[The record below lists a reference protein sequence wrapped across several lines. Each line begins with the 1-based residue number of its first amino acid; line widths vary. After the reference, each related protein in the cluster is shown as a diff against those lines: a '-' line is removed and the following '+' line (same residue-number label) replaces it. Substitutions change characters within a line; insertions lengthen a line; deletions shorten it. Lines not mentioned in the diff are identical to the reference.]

1 MDRDQAT
8 RQTRDDEYLVK
19 AFVLAAERLF
29 ESNKAHASFEFFS
42 HASEEECAAL
52 NTFGKV
58 IREDGSYMKRMLN
71 KDEVFQMAE
80 IFTNIATRANQKE
93 WLKKALPMKAGKA
106 AFSLRMM
113 EQGVTEFAMF
123 CCPISI

>member
-1 MDRDQAT
+1 MDRDRAT
-8 RQTRDDEYLVK
+8 RQSKDDEFLVK

-29 ESNKAHASFEFFS
+29 EDNKAHASFEFFS